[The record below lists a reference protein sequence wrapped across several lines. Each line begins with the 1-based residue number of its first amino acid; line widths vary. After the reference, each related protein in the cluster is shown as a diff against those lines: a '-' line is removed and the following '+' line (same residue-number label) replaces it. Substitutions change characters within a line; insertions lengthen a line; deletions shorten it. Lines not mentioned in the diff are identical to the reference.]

1 MYFSQVRVSSA
12 VEAKQEELGRQL
24 TPGEVDFVSIQVE
37 RDEIVAQF
45 PRVEDRSEEVKKRL
59 KSLKNKVLKK
69 QKTLWSADK
78 LTLKK
83 TPKTENDRKVEQRV
97 KMSSEAKD
105 IEKAKDRARKDTD
118 EERAKARE
126 RNATEENKAADRA
139 RKATNE
145 ERAKARERN
154 ATEDAKAK
162 AKERNATEEAK
173 DKDRIRK
180 TTEESKAKARERNAT
195 DEALAKARERMA
207 SEQNRAADKARKA
220 KKRCELAL
228 RDQWPEAPKNGIS
241 VRSGPF
247 TGSGYPSESAVQ
259 HGDSFICPAGVPV
272 MISTAAKCYPAP
284 IFTWRKDG
292 VIMGGEI
299 SGGTR
304 NQIRKKFLAS
314 DDNSD
319 DSSATDDSE
328 DMHEKGMVE
337 DLALP
342 CARATKGLSI
352 EALWYY
358 CSYGPRPAKR
368 NSSSWITIFKAKC
381 SDAGVYSVKMANL
394 HGSTE
399 KSIKISFTPTLVKD
413 IDQRQV
419 TVSSGM
425 GSFRLEVLMAGGR
438 VNWYRDGQLLTEE
451 YREGGIGAR
460 VYIEVDSSING
471 YQSIK
476 ICDVEFQHAG
486 TYVAK
491 IKTPEGECVSS
502 PCVVNV
508 VQGPAPGRDS
518 EKANCLLHFQWIR
531 YNNLLC
537 IYCHYMCGTFASAC
551 EFCYRFYKCEGS
563 FKADKPWPCP
573 VLICEDCK
581 ADQTHCRLCKQELC
595 WPDKSEE
602 ACSCAGVCS
611 HQAGQE
617 EEEDLENIHIDDYL
631 DIVCKKKVE
640 LRNLKSADM
649 WDLQINPKLGA
660 KQVTRQLSFSH
671 TLVLEHKFYTK
682 LKVNPFDF

>member
-78 LTLKK
+78 LILKK
-83 TPKTENDRKVEQRV
+83 TAKTDSDRKVEQRS
-97 KMSSEAKD
+97 KQGQEAKD
-105 IEKAKDRARKDTD
+105 
-118 EERAKARE
+118 RE
-126 RNATEENKAADRA
+126 REENRKRMATEENKAADRA
-139 RKATNE
+139 RKATDEEKAKDRARKATDE

-220 KKRCELAL
+220 KKRRELAL

-247 TGSGYPSESAVQ
+247 KGSGYPSAVQ

-319 DSSATDDSE
+319 DSSATDGSE

-368 NSSSWITIFKAKC
+368 NSSSWLTIFKAKS

-508 VQGPAPGRDS
+508 VQGPAPGIES
-518 EKANCLLHFQWIR
+518 EKANCLLHFEWIR
-531 YNNLLC
+531 HDNLCC

-551 EFCYRFYKCEGS
+551 EFCYKFYNCEGS

-573 VLICEDCK
+573 VLICDDCK
-581 ADQTHCRLCKQELC
+581 ADQTHCRLCKQELR

-602 ACSCAGVCS
+602 ACNCAGACS

-617 EEEDLENIHIDDYL
+617 EEEDLENIHIDEYL
-631 DIVCKKKVE
+631 NILCKNKVE
-640 LRNLKSADM
+640 LRNLKSADI

-682 LKVNPFDF
+682 LKVYPF